1 MRPLLSLPIL
11 LLPVVMP
18 AVHAAVVLD
27 RIAVVVNNHP
37 IKTSDIERDLR
48 LTDFLNKAT
57 LKFDAADNKAAE
69 ERLIDQQIIRGE
81 IASGGYRR
89 ASDADADSL
98 LRQIRRDRYAN
109 SDVSL
114 QRALAQYGLTED
126 QLRMQLLWQLTVL
139 SFINERFR
147 AGVLVSDEDVQKY
160 YDQHRT
166 ELRAP
171 LQTVSATIRTAL
183 EGEQVNQQFDMWLD
197 GARRDAQIE
206 YKPEAIQ

>member
-1 MRPLLSLPIL
+1 MRPLL
-11 LLPVVMP
+11 LLPLVGL

-27 RIAVVVNNHP
+27 RIAVVANNHP

-57 LKFDAADNKAAE
+57 LKFDAEDKKAAE

-89 ASDADADSL
+89 AGDADADAL

-114 QRALAQYGLTED
+114 QRALAEYGLTEN
-126 QLRMQLLWQLTVL
+126 QLRAQLLWQLTVL
-139 SFINERFR
+139 GFINERFR

-160 YDQHRT
+160 YDQHRA

-206 YKPEAIQ
+206 YKPAAIP

>member
-1 MRPLLSLPIL
+1 MRALWLAAL
-11 LLPVVMP
+11 VVA
-18 AVHAAVVLD
+18 AVHAAVMLD

-37 IKTSDIERDLR
+37 IKTSDIERDVR
-48 LTDFLNKAT
+48 LTNFLNKAS
-57 LKFDAADNKAAE
+57 LKLDAVERKAAE

-89 ASDADADSL
+89 GSDADADAL

-109 SDVSL
+109 SDAAL
-114 QRALAQYGLTED
+114 QRALGQYGLTEN
-126 QLRMQLLWQLTVL
+126 QLRAQLLWQLTVL

-147 AGVLVSDEDVQKY
+147 AGVIVSDEDVGKY
-160 YDQHRT
+160 YEQHRT

-171 LQTVSATIRTAL
+171 LEKVAATIRTAL

-197 GARRDAQIE
+197 NARKDAQIE
-206 YKPEAIQ
+206 YKPEAVE

>member
-1 MRPLLSLPIL
+1 MRALFLLPLLVPDLQ
-11 LLPVVMP
+11 
-18 AVHAAVVLD
+18 AAVVLD
-27 RIAVVVNNHP
+27 RIAAVVNGHP

-57 LKFDAADNKAAE
+57 LKLDAADKKAAE

-89 ASDADADSL
+89 AGDANAEAL
-98 LRQIRRDRYAN
+98 LRQIRRDRFAN

-114 QRALAQYGLTED
+114 QRALVHYGLTED
-126 QLRMQLLWQLTVL
+126 QLRAQLLWQLTVL
-139 SFINERFR
+139 GFINERFR
-147 AGVLVSDEDVQKY
+147 AGVLVSDDDVQKY
-160 YDQHRT
+160 YDQHRA

-171 LQTVSATIRTAL
+171 LQTVSGTIRTAL

-197 GARRDAQIE
+197 GARRDAQID
-206 YKPEAIQ
+206 YKAEAIQ

>member
-1 MRPLLSLPIL
+1 MRSVLVLPLVAL
-11 LLPVVMP
+11 
-18 AVHAAVVLD
+18 AVHAAVILD
-27 RIAVVVNNHP
+27 RIAVVVNSHP

-48 LTDFLNKAT
+48 LTDFLNKET
-57 LKFDAADNKAAE
+57 LKFGSAEMKTAE

-89 ASDADADSL
+89 ASDADADAL

-109 SDVSL
+109 SDVLL

-126 QLRMQLLWQLTVL
+126 RLRAQLLWQLTVL
-139 SFINERFR
+139 GFINQRFR
-147 AGVLVSDEDVQKY
+147 AGAMVTDEDVQKY
-160 YDQHRT
+160 YDQHRA

-183 EGEQVNQQFDMWLD
+183 EGEQVNQQFGMWLD
-197 GARRDAQIE
+197 SARKDAQIY